1 MLNESNNEP
10 IGCIIYIYAT
20 SIIMIKYQQEVT
32 KNGKILFIWLDITD
46 GPSDNFLNDVNT
58 FIH

>member
-1 MLNESNNEP
+1 MALEMLNESNNEP

-32 KNGKILFIWLDITD
+32 KNGKILIILLDITD
-46 GPSDNFLNDVNT
+46 GPSNDSLMT
-58 FIH
+58 